1 MVGSTTTTFPDALVV
16 FIIFVVFV
24 FVVVKFTQANAR
36 NIFYTIFIILNV
48 PVFFSPFLSSFIAH

>member
-16 FIIFVVFV
+16 VIIFVVFV

-36 NIFYTIFIILNV
+36 NIFSLIKNGKKLNRAETRITH
-48 PVFFSPFLSSFIAH
+48 SD